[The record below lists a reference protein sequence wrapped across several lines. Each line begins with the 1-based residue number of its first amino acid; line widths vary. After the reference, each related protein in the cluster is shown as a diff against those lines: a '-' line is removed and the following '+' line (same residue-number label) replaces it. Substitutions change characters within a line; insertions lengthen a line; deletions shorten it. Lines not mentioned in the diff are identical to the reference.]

1 MYHKYYYMLQ
11 KSTFITFSR
20 WLAWRKKS
28 QTR

>member
-1 MYHKYYYMLQ
+1 MLQ